1 MSAPLVSITPD
12 GRFNPDELHGRQPHG
27 LQPRSAEHSN
37 RVTRMAA
44 RTTPGKSLTW
54 SVASK
59 CATRRKVF
67 AIVRL
72 LIAGAGFTNGWN
84 ARANQAPTAR

>member
-1 MSAPLVSITPD
+1 
-12 GRFNPDELHGRQPHG
+12 
-27 LQPRSAEHSN
+27 
-37 RVTRMAA
+37 MAA

-72 LIAGAGFTNGWN
+72 LIARAGFTNGWN
-84 ARANQAPTAR
+84 ARANQAPTREVNQSRYYPFIRR